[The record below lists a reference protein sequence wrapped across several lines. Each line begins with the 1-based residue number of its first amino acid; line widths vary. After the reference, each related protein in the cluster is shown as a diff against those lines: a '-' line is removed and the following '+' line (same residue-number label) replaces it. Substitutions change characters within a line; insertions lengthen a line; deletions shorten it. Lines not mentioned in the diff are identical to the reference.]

1 MVFTHGFSDLS
12 LGDSISVSGACLTLV
27 AFDAE
32 TFTVQVSPETL
43 LLTTL
48 GEAKPGKMVN
58 LERALPAGA
67 RLGGHMV
74 SGHVD
79 AKGRVIS
86 RSGSGEMV
94 QLVLEVPRDLTRFL
108 AKKGSVTVEGVSLTI
123 NEAKDATVS
132 LLIIPHTASV
142 TTLGTLQE
150 GDQVNLEVD
159 LVARYVERLL
169 SEAGIL
175 PA

>member
-1 MVFTHGFSDLS
+1 MRMVFTHGFSDLS

-67 RLGGHMV
+67 RLGGAE
-74 SGHVD
+74 GHLPRQPHQRFLDRHHEPDGAPSRHRRGGGAVHQLPVVVAVD
-79 AKGRVIS
+79 ARHEFLIHPHRKGGAMSV
-86 RSGSGEMV
+86 
-94 QLVLEVPRDLTRFL
+94 RDLLL
-108 AKKGSVTVEGVSLTI
+108 AVLIVLVI
-123 NEAKDATVS
+123 
-132 LLIIPHTASV
+132 LLI
-142 TTLGTLQE
+142 
-150 GDQVNLEVD
+150 
-159 LVARYVERLL
+159 
-169 SEAGIL
+169 AGVL
-175 PA
+175 